1 MVHTEHLL
9 FSRSKIHAEKL
20 SEGAGWRECRSER
33 SCSVSK
39 KLISKKKN
47 GIFSHVL
54 WLSGMEIICYG
65 EPLINVSDS

>member
-20 SEGAGWRECRSER
+20 SEGAGWRERRSER
-33 SCSVSK
+33 SCSVS

-65 EPLINVSDS
+65 EPLINVSGS